1 MIYILNFLMMIFL
14 SFLSLSFLPNLK
26 IFGVAPILPIFF
38 LVALSNFRKGFE
50 PILLAAFFGIIFDIY
65 SSYPFGMYLV
75 IFLLISGAVR
85 YMYQEGM
92 KTLSFQSFSIISF
105 IALVGTITTQILFIY
120 FDKVIIDKSLIIPAL
135 SFLLVNMIYAILIY
149 VFSIW
154 YFEKIVSL
162 EDKLKRR

>member
-1 MIYILNFLMMIFL
+1 MIYILNFLVMIFL

-26 IFGVAPILPIFF
+26 ILGVSPILPIFF
-38 LVALSNFRKGFE
+38 IISISNFRKGFE
-50 PILLAAFFGIIFDIY
+50 PLLLSAFFGIIFDLY
-65 SSYPFGMYLV
+65 SSYPFGMYLM
-75 IFLLISGAVR
+75 IFLLISSAVR

-105 IALVGTITTQILFIY
+105 ITLLGTLILQIIFIY
-120 FDKVIIDKSLIIPAL
+120 LNDIVINESFIPPSL

-149 VFSIW
+149 VFSVW
-154 YFEKIVSL
+154 YFEKIVII